1 MNSTQHGRPDCAT
14 ALRPSFLS
22 FARALALPLALSAP
36 TAMAAERSGQ
46 QVVIEICAKCHVT
59 GEMNAPKIGDT
70 AAWSKRT
77 EQGLTGLTAH
87 ALNGIRNMPA
97 HGGSPGLS
105 DFEIQKAITY
115 MVNHSGGHWVEP
127 TDKTRPTTLRSGE
140 QIVKEKCFEC
150 HQSGKGGAPKIG
162 DRDAWVGRVSRGF
175 DSVVA
180 SAIHGHGPMPPRGGM
195 ADLTDAEVR
204 AAIVYMFQQSTAAP
218 PTKK

>member
-1 MNSTQHGRPDCAT
+1 MYSNQHGRRDRAAAPRLFFA
-14 ALRPSFLS
+14 S
-22 FARALALPLALSAP
+22 FARAFALPLALSAP
-36 TAMAAERSGQ
+36 LAVAAERSGQ
-46 QVVIEICAKCHVT
+46 QVVVEVCAKCHVT
-59 GEMNAPKIGDT
+59 GEMNAPKIGDK

-97 HGGSPGLS
+97 HGGNPGLT
-105 DFEIQKAITY
+105 DHEIQKAITY

-127 TDKTRPTTLRSGE
+127 TDKTRPSGVRTGE
-140 QIVKEKCFEC
+140 QIVKEKCIEC
-150 HQSGKGGAPKIG
+150 HQSGKDGAPKIG

-195 ADLTDAEVR
+195 ADLTDPEIR
-204 AAIVYMFQQSTAAP
+204 AAVIYMFQQSTAAP
-218 PTKK
+218 PIKK

>member
-36 TAMAAERSGQ
+36 AAMAAERSGQ
-46 QVVIEICAKCHVT
+46 QVVIDICAKCHVT

-127 TDKTRPTTLRSGE
+127 TDKTKPATLRGGE
-140 QIVKEKCFEC
+140 QIVKEKCVEC

-162 DRDAWVGRVSRGF
+162 DRDAWVSRVSRGF
-175 DSVVA
+175 DGVVA

-195 ADLTDAEVR
+195 ADLTDPEIR
-204 AAIVYMFQQSTAAP
+204 AAVIYMFQQSTAAP
-218 PTKK
+218 ATKK